1 MAQNMDPRG
10 RPHRS
15 RNPLWSIRLEYFKSN
30 GRILSYWISKMT
42 ITRLDK
48 YYVHGHPEVER
59 PLLDKETRPIGEKIP
74 NILVLAFSFLPLLR
88 ALQSS
93 QALISRHVAA
103 CDIGGTGVYRRRTPD
118 RGSSRG
124 TSRRGYHPGTG
135 NTSLPGPPKRQPWN
149 GCNYR
154 QTKHPPKT
162 ACLCSFC
169 SGPWE

>member
-59 PLLDKETRPIGEKIP
+59 PLLDKETRPIGEEDTQHP
-74 NILVLAFSFLPLLR
+74 RAGLFL
-88 ALQSS
+88 SS
-93 QALISRHVAA
+93 PSEGPSVFTGS
-103 CDIGGTGVYRRRTPD
+103 DIKA
-118 RGSSRG
+118 RG
-124 TSRRGYHPGTG
+124 
-135 NTSLPGPPKRQPWN
+135 
-149 GCNYR
+149 CM
-154 QTKHPPKT
+154 
-162 ACLCSFC
+162 
-169 SGPWE
+169 